1 MIGFRGGRQVSRYSE
16 AEEFI
21 KENENTVKS
30 LSNIIGTEA
39 LTAINIGI
47 LTDTTMRIY
56 KTLAE
61 IADIIEGGD
70 A

>member
-1 MIGFRGGRQVSRYSE
+1 MSRYSE

-21 KENENTVKS
+21 KENENTVKT
-30 LSNIIGTEA
+30 LSEIIGTEA
-39 LTAINIGI
+39 LTAVNIGI

-61 IADIIEGGD
+61 IADMIEKRGGE
-70 A
+70 

>member
-1 MIGFRGGRQVSRYSE
+1 MIGFRGGRQESRYSE
-16 AEEFI
+16 ADEFI
-21 KENENTVKS
+21 KANENTVKAIS
-30 LSNIIGTEA
+30 DIIGTEA
-39 LTAINIGI
+39 LTAVNIVI

-61 IADIIEGGD
+61 IADMIEGGD

>member
-1 MIGFRGGRQVSRYSE
+1 MSRYSK
-16 AEEFI
+16 AEEFV
-21 KENENTVKS
+21 KENEKTVKA
-30 LSNIIGTEA
+30 LSEIIGTEA
-39 LTAINIGI
+39 LTAVNIGI

-61 IADIIEGGD
+61 IADMIEGGD

>member
-1 MIGFRGGRQVSRYSE
+1 MSRKTE

-21 KENENTVKS
+21 KANENTVKAFS
-30 LSNIIGTEA
+30 DIVGTEA
-39 LTAINIGI
+39 LTAVNIGI

-61 IADIIEGGD
+61 IADMIEEGGAD
-70 A
+70 ADS